1 MTHNKTVD
9 NEHIWGAVELIRAK
23 ARNRLA
29 HLQELQSAT
38 LLAKPGVVEVIQ
50 PLADEI
56 EEVARIQRL
65 TDGAWSELHDNPA
78 SEPAP

>member
-1 MTHNKTVD
+1 MTTNKTVD

-23 ARNRLA
+23 ARNRLT

-38 LLAKPGVVEVIQ
+38 LLAKPGVTAVIQ

-56 EEVARIQRL
+56 EEMTRIQRL
-65 TDGAWSELHDNPA
+65 TDGAWSELNENTNSDATP
-78 SEPAP
+78 